1 MLHLFVRK
9 SVLYYIYSYEKVC
22 YTTFIRTKKCMIS
35 HLFVRI
41 SVVKI
46 VKLFIFNK
54 LCKKPVLDRAALA
67 RSEVEEAFAAAE
79 GRSMVLGAFALL
91 VFSFIVCQVLMR
103 FRMSAVAA
111 TGSALVIWMLV
122 AFGLKQAVIG

>member
-1 MLHLFVRK
+1 LRVRDSGRHAPSKSFAGLFGAAP
-9 SVLYYIYSYEKVC
+9 SIALATLS
-22 YTTFIRTKKCMIS
+22 
-35 HLFVRI
+35 LA
-41 SVVKI
+41 I
-46 VKLFIFNK
+46 VK
-54 LCKKPVLDRAALA
+54 DGRA
-67 RSEVEEAFAAAE
+67 SAAAE

-103 FRMSAVAA
+103 FRMSAVVA